1 MVEDRDVALVR
12 QALTPATPTRV
23 ASQATVV
30 HEASASLDRL
40 ASRLATAEREMRK
53 YHKYHLAD
61 LDRESALKRELDEAR
76 RALDEVT
83 NGYGGSAAINI
94 VKAER
99 DEAERE
105 NAELH
110 ETIRKMV
117 EERRGVK

>member
-1 MVEDRDVALVR
+1 
-12 QALTPATPTRV
+12 
-23 ASQATVV
+23 
-30 HEASASLDRL
+30 
-40 ASRLATAEREMRK
+40 
-53 YHKYHLAD
+53 
-61 LDRESALKRELDEAR
+61 
-76 RALDEVT
+76 VT